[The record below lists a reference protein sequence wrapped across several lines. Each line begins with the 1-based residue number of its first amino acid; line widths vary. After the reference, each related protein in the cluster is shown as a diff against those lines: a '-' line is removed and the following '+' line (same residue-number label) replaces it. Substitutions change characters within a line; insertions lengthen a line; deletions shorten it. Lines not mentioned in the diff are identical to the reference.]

1 MAGAGWLVQD
11 GWCGMAAG
19 GVLDRQFRQRVPDID
34 QVSLARE
41 KVRSVTWNFPL
52 PDVVGCRAEVPG
64 CRAEVLGRKLQFLR
78 GAFGVPRG
86 LLPGIR
92 HVEQYGMPCSPEP
105 CFHRQTPAAG
115 ARYLE
120 A

>member
-34 QVSLARE
+34 QVPLARE

-64 CRAEVLGRKLQFLR
+64 RKLQFLR

-92 HVEQYGMPCSPEP
+92 HVGQCGMPCSPEP